1 MEKTDNKQKS
11 PEKNL
16 SSAAMTAR
24 GVRLMIYGVLLM
36 ALGYVLMMGGGSDD
50 PNVFNYAM
58 FDFRRLVAAPVVIIC
73 GVVIVIIAIM
83 RRPAE
88 AEDSKK

>member
-11 PEKNL
+11 SEKNL

-58 FDFRRLVAAPVVIIC
+58 FDFRRLVLAPLVILG
-73 GVVIVIIAIM
+73 GVVLVAVSIM
-83 RRPAE
+83 RRE
-88 AEDSKK
+88 KKKEE